1 MNTPP
6 YRSPVLCLCASLL
19 AFGTTPAQAHP
30 PPPPAPHPCCTCEGN
45 CPSSTAV
52 GYSAISLSQGN
63 LTDGYPVASLRSS
76 SGPTINL
83 VLTYNSASADGS
95 WSSINTVMGY
105 GWTHSYNVF
114 LYQMRSDMFR
124 MDGSGQVAKYSYGPG
139 GQYTAQPGYFETLTK
154 NPDGSFTITNAQQ
167 TVFQFASIPNT
178 PFMVEG
184 PVYRLV
190 SITDRNQNTTTLS
203 YTNGNLVSITDTYGR
218 SLSLAYTKTNRLW
231 TITDPLGHTTTLQY
245 DSPGHR
251 LLSITD
257 PLGKSVQYAYNTSFQ
272 ITQKTDRDGRVFF
285 YDYAN
290 GKPVAIRDGA
300 GNPVF
305 RLANPQ
311 NWAYDLVALAS
322 NLVCEFFPATTV
334 KTDGLGLQWQ
344 YAYDQ
349 NGFITQIIAPDGST
363 SAYAYDPAT
372 LRVAFATNANGFCT
386 AYKYDAH
393 RNRTNV
399 TDALGNV
406 TSYTYEPVFNQV
418 TSLTD
423 PNGRTTTWQ
432 YDSRGNRT
440 NEIDPMGFTRSWT
453 YDTHGNVLTAKDK
466 NGNVTRYAYDQFGC
480 RTNTT
485 DALTNVTRF
494 TYDAVG
500 NVLSRTDANGHSTT
514 NAYDALNRLVS
525 ETTGL
530 TDPSPAPLRQANLWL
545 EVQPLADGTL
555 RLQWDQPGTVLT
567 RATELTGP
575 FEDVCVGGGSAP
587 SSPYAVPAPLTNTAE
602 FYRLRADPGVLAALG
617 YGVPGTGAQTG
628 STGGPGGPGGSP
640 QPKDSSSG
648 DTTTYTY
655 DNEGDRTD
663 TTDCN
668 GNSTSY
674 EYDLRKR
681 LMKTTD
687 ALGYTVGD
695 AYDNNDNRIAVTN
708 QNGFVTTYDY
718 DVQNRL
724 SLTTDA
730 LNCVSSRT
738 YDGVSNVLT
747 DTDANGHTTAYA
759 YDALNRRTVTA
770 NAIGCVTLAEYATVS
785 GPPCCSP
792 TLGSSL
798 ITKMTD
804 GNGNVTYYKYDA
816 LDRLTKV
823 IRKNSDTNDVIN
835 LTDAVTTT
843 AYDPVGNVIAVTDPV
858 TNTTVYTFDA
868 DNRQTSMVNAAGD
881 TTLTAYDPVGN
892 VRTTTS
898 PNGNVITNTY
908 DARDRLIQVDDN
920 IGRVASYNYDCVGN
934 RLSMTDGNLNTTVF
948 AYDALNRLVTSTDP
962 MGNTSTNY
970 YDPAGNL
977 INVTDRMTNSTLYAY
992 DPLNRRTNTVDAL
1005 GNATRYEYD
1014 CVGNLTRLVDA
1025 NGHPTTY
1032 EYDAIN
1038 RLTKET
1044 YADPPPNTRTF
1055 TYDCA
1060 NNLLTRTDQKGNST
1074 LYQYSDLYFLTNRS
1088 YTSDPSDR
1096 FTYDLSGRMLTAERG
1111 GWLVTFT
1118 YDGANRVTN
1127 TTQNGKTINYVY
1139 DIPGRTRTVTYPGGR
1154 LITEHTDF
1162 RARLAEIDD
1171 PGSHTPIALY
1181 SYDLANRVLNRTY
1194 RNGAVAAY
1202 TYDANDWITNL
1213 DHTVGA
1219 TLIAGFGYAYDSEG
1233 NKNFELKRHL
1243 PSASEAYAYDS
1254 IYRLTNYQAGAL
1266 VGNTIPSPAIA
1277 KAWNL
1282 DPVGNWNNVVS
1293 NGVSE
1298 TRAHDPVNEL
1308 VAINGQLLGYDANG
1322 NPTQDTAYTY
1332 TYDEEN
1338 RLTQVTRLSGSAVV
1352 GQYQY
1357 DALGRRVQKIANP
1370 AGVSSTTRYFH
1381 DDKRII
1387 EEQDAL
1393 GATQATYVY
1402 GNYIDEV
1409 LTMDRGGQTYYYH
1422 QNALWSV
1429 AALTDSAANPVER
1442 YAYDAY
1448 GFVSVSDG
1456 TSTPVPLNA
1465 WGTPHSA
1472 IGNPYLFT
1480 GRQLD
1485 EETGLYFYRARH
1497 YDTEKGRFLQRDP
1510 QGYVDGVNL
1519 YEYVRSR
1526 PTFSTDPS
1534 GELTICY
1541 CSLPS
1546 PGVPPIPT
1554 GNCTAGTRIK
1564 TTTTTIIGQCKC
1576 WYGLDD
1582 AYCSRFACTLKQD
1595 WSCTFHR
1602 IRDQKG
1608 NSWYWDGG
1616 FTYTPNGLGNMC
1628 P

>member
-1 MNTPP
+1 
-6 YRSPVLCLCASLL
+6 
-19 AFGTTPAQAHP
+19 
-30 PPPPAPHPCCTCEGN
+30 
-45 CPSSTAV
+45 
-52 GYSAISLSQGN
+52 
-63 LTDGYPVASLRSS
+63 
-76 SGPTINL
+76 
-83 VLTYNSASADGS
+83 
-95 WSSINTVMGY
+95 MGY

-139 GQYTAQPGYFETLTK
+139 GHYTAQPGYFETLTK
-154 NPDGSFTITNAQQ
+154 NPDGSFTITDAQQ
-167 TVFQFASIPNT
+167 TVFQFTSIPNT

-218 SLSLAYTKTNRLW
+218 SLSLTYTNTNRLW
-231 TITDPLGHTTTLQY
+231 TITDPLGRTNTLQY

-334 KTDGLGLQWQ
+334 KTDGLGHQWQ
-344 YAYDQ
+344 YTYDQ

-363 SAYAYDPAT
+363 STYAYDPAT
-372 LRVAFATNANGFCT
+372 LRVAFATNANGFRT

-406 TSYTYEPVFNQV
+406 TSYTYEPIFNQM

-440 NEIDPMGFTRSWT
+440 NEIDPMGFTRAWT
-453 YDTHGNVLTAKDK
+453 YDTHGNALTAKDK

-555 RLQWDQPGTVLT
+555 QFQWDQPGAVLT
-567 RATELTGP
+567 RTTNLCGP
-575 FEDVCVGGGSAP
+575 FEDVMAGGQPVSAG
-587 SSPYAVPAPLTNTAE
+587 PYVVPAPLTNTAE
-602 FYRLRADPGVLAALG
+602 FYRLRADLGLLAALG
-617 YGVPGTGAQTG
+617 YAVPGSGAGTG
-628 STGGPGGPGGSP
+628 SAGGPAGPGGSP
-640 QPKDSSSG
+640 QPKVGSSG
-648 DTTTYTY
+648 DTTTYAY
-655 DNEGDRTD
+655 DNEGNRTNVV
-663 TTDCN
+663 DCN
-668 GNSTSY
+668 GNATTDA
-674 EYDLRKR
+674 YDLRKR
-681 LMKTTD
+681 LVKTTD
-687 ALGYTVGD
+687 ALGYTVGY

-708 QNGFVTTYDY
+708 QNSFVTSYDY

-724 SLTTDA
+724 SLTTDV

-738 YDGVSNVLT
+738 YDGVGNVLT
-747 DTDANGHTTAYA
+747 DTDANGHITAYT
-759 YDALNRRTVTA
+759 YDALNRRTASA
-770 NAIGCVTLAEYATVS
+770 NAIGCVTLAEYATVG

-804 GNGNVTYYKYDA
+804 GNGKVTYYKYDV
-816 LDRLTKV
+816 LNRLTKV

-835 LTDAVTTT
+835 PTDAVTTT
-843 AYDPVGNVIAVTDPV
+843 AYDHVGNVIAVTDPV

-868 DNRQTSMVNAAGD
+868 DNRLTSMVNAAGD

-892 VRTTTS
+892 VRTATA
-898 PNGNVITNTY
+898 PNLNVTTNTY
-908 DARDRLIQVDDN
+908 DARDRLIQVDDK
-920 IGRVASYNYDCVGN
+920 IGRVANYTYDCVGN
-934 RLSMTDGNLNTTVF
+934 RLSMTDGNTNTLSYV
-948 AYDALNRLVTSTDP
+948 YDARYRLLTMVDAMAQPTQYT
-962 MGNTSTNY
+962 
-970 YDPAGNL
+970 YDPVGNL
-977 INVTDRMTNSTLYAY
+977 LRVLDRMTNATLYAY

-1005 GNATRYEYD
+1005 GHASRSEYD
-1014 CVGNLTRLVDA
+1014 CVGNLARLVDA
-1025 NGHPTTY
+1025 NGHPTAY
-1032 EYDAIN
+1032 EYDAVN
-1038 RLTKET
+1038 RLTNET

-1060 NNLLTRTDQKGNST
+1060 GNLLTRTVQKGNST
-1074 LYQYSDLYFLTNRS
+1074 LYHYSDLYFLTNRS

-1118 YDGANRVTN
+1118 YDGANRVIQTV
-1127 TTQNGKTINYVY
+1127 QNGQTISYSYN
-1139 DIPGRTRTVTYPGGR
+1139 IPGRTRTVTYPGGR
-1154 LITEHTDF
+1154 VITEHTDF
-1162 RARLAEIDD
+1162 RTRLAEIDD
-1171 PGSHTPIALY
+1171 PGSPTPIVLY
-1181 SYDLANRVLNRTY
+1181 IYDLANRVLNRAY

-1202 TYDANDWITNL
+1202 AYNANDWITNL
-1213 DHTVGA
+1213 NHSFGE
-1219 TLIAGFGYAYDSEG
+1219 TLIAGFAYGYDNEG

-1243 PSASEAYAYDS
+1243 PAASEAYVYDS
-1254 IYRLTNYQAGAL
+1254 IYRLTNYEVGTL

-1277 KAWNL
+1277 KTWNL

-1293 NGVSE
+1293 NGVPE
-1298 TRAHDPVNEL
+1298 TRAHDAVNEL
-1308 VAINGQLLGYDANG
+1308 VAINGQLLAFDDNG
-1322 NPTQDTAYTY
+1322 NLQQDATYTY
-1332 TYDEEN
+1332 AYDEEN
-1338 RLTQVTRLSGSAVV
+1338 RLTQVTRNSDSALV

-1357 DALGRRVQKIANP
+1357 DALSRRVQRIANP
-1370 AGVSSTTRYFH
+1370 AGVPSTTRYFH

-1393 GATQATYVY
+1393 GVTQATYAD

-1442 YAYDAY
+1442 SVYDAY
-1448 GFVSVSDG
+1448 GFVTVTDG
-1456 TSTPVPLNA
+1456 AFNPIAPNA

-1472 IGNPYLFT
+1472 IANPYLFT

-1485 EETGLYFYRARH
+1485 EETGIYYYRARY
-1497 YDTEKGRFLQRDP
+1497 YDTGKGRFLQRDP
-1510 QGYVDGVNL
+1510 REYEDGMNL
-1519 YEYVRSR
+1519 YEYVQSK
-1526 PTFSTDPS
+1526 PVKLLDPS
-1534 GELTICY
+1534 GLCCCDGGCT
-1541 CSLPS
+1541 PPT
-1546 PGVPPIPT
+1546 PG
-1554 GNCTAGTRIK
+1554 GTCGAWDL
-1564 TTTTTIIGQCKC
+1564 TTTQCSDPCSGWSFTWKCSSYVCYTTSYWACSGGKWVPGFQGTKVKGYWC
-1576 WYGLDD
+1576 W
-1582 AYCSRFACTLKQD
+1582 S
-1595 WSCTFHR
+1595 
-1602 IRDQKG
+1602 
-1608 NSWYWDGG
+1608 
-1616 FTYTPNGLGNMC
+1616 P
-1628 P
+1628 